1 MRAFVVWLSL
11 VAALACDR
19 GTSSGGEGN
28 VLVGAD
34 PISASVVVDVARARG
49 ISPTSAAS
57 VVAEDTLFGR
67 ALARQEPG
75 VASYL
80 RTVALARALSLQ
92 AIRQA
97 RAEGPPTDEEL
108 DRFTQM
114 HWWELDR
121 PVASRT
127 THVVVRVGDGQDKAK
142 ARAVAVRLRQA
153 LAGAKTKEQF
163 RTIVKQQDGAG
174 FELRVEDLKPVTPDG
189 RVYDPESPPRPGARP
204 QHYALAFARAA
215 NAIATVGDISDVVE
229 TSFGYHVLL
238 LTERLPA
245 KRVAE
250 AERRERLRAEVESF
264 RARDAERR
272 LLREAQASTKVEI
285 DPAAMAR
292 TEGLRVEH

>member
-1 MRAFVVWLSL
+1 VKGFVVGLAL
-11 VAALACDR
+11 FAAMACGR
-19 GTSSGGEGN
+19 GAGPRVERN

-34 PISASVVVDVARARG
+34 PISASVVADVARARG
-49 ISPTSAAS
+49 ISPKSAAS

-67 ALARQEPG
+67 ALAQQEPG

-92 AIRQA
+92 TIRQA
-97 RAEGPPTDEEL
+97 RAQGPPTGDEL

-142 ARAVAVRLRQA
+142 ARAVAVRLREA
-153 LAGAKTKEQF
+153 LERAKTKEQF
-163 RTIVKQQDGAG
+163 RTVAKQQDGAG

-189 RVYDPESPPRPGARP
+189 RVYDPENPPRPGARP

-215 NAIATVGDISDVVE
+215 NAIAAVGDISDVVE

-264 RARDAERR
+264 RARDAERQ
-272 LLREAQASTKVEI
+272 LLRAAQASTNVEI